1 MLGWKLFAKA
11 VTLIT
16 DNLGLALRVSLVP
29 YGIALAAALL
39 LGGAGL
45 ASVAALDPTDAAAM
59 EAALGGAALL
69 GLFAI
74 VAIFVVASLWVAVAW
89 HRATLL
95 EEPTGWVPPFHGGPM
110 LGYLG
115 RSLLLG
121 LVLMVAY
128 LAIGLVAGLLGA
140 LVPPLAILVLLA
152 GIVALV
158 VVFYRLAVIL
168 PAGAVGRPVAF
179 GEAWSATSGASGAI
193 LLVAVLT
200 VALSLLL
207 QLPTLLVG
215 GGLGAVGDPAA
226 AAVATGGVISLVYG
240 VVVQWIMLMVGISV
254 LTVLYGHFVE
264 DRPL

>member
-1 MLGWKLFAKA
+1 MLGWKLFSKA

-16 DNLGLALRVSLVP
+16 DNLGLALKVSLVP
-29 YGIALAAALL
+29 YGIALAATIL

-45 ASVAALDPTDAAAM
+45 ASMAALDPTDPVATEAAFSGAAA
-59 EAALGGAALL
+59 GAALL
-69 GLFAI
+69 V

-95 EEPTGWVPPFHGGPM
+95 EEPVGWVPPFHGGPI
-110 LGYLG
+110 LGYFG
-115 RSLLLG
+115 RSLLIG
-121 LVLMVAY
+121 IVLAFAY
-128 LAIGLVAGLLGA
+128 LALALVAGLLGA
-140 LVPPLAILVLLA
+140 LLPPLAILVLLA
-152 GIVALV
+152 GTVALV
-158 VVFYRLAVIL
+158 VVFYRLATIL
-168 PAGAVGRPVAF
+168 PAGAVERPMGL

-200 VALSLLL
+200 VALSLAL
-207 QLPTLLVG
+207 QLPGLLVG

-226 AAVATGGVISLVYG
+226 AATGGLISVIYG
-240 VVVQWIMLMVGISV
+240 VVVQWILLMVGISV